1 MADGTSSRNVI
12 ADTRRAPRR
21 HEGFRVFEQ
30 RPVIGAPPPAG
41 SEPPIGGEYIPPQPA
56 ESGWRKAAGPS
67 AVGLG
72 LLALKFKTF
81 LFLLLS
87 FKWIAIGLKV
97 FASSFSLILSVW
109 FYALFWGWP
118 FAVVF
123 VALIFVHEMG
133 HALVMRIFGVPASL
147 PYFIPGF
154 GALINMKG
162 RPASVLHES
171 YIALAGPLVGSLGAL
186 CCYLYGM
193 QTLNSFWIAC
203 AYTGFFLNLFNLFP
217 VLPLDGGRV
226 VGSISPRIWIFG
238 LAALIVAAVMF
249 HTWNPLLLILI
260 IPAIPRAI
268 AAWRGLPENAAGYYQ
283 LTVLQRTGIAAAYF
297 GLCGLL
303 FFAMQMTR
311 IPIPGHTG
319 G

>member
-1 MADGTSSRNVI
+1 VYEQPPVQGT
-12 ADTRRAPRR
+12 
-21 HEGFRVFEQ
+21 
-30 RPVIGAPPPAG
+30 
-41 SEPPIGGEYIPPQPA
+41 YIPPPRSP
-56 ESGWRKAAGPS
+56 SGWRKTVGPG

-72 LLALKFKTF
+72 LLAVKFKSL

-87 FKWIAIGLKV
+87 FKWVVLGLKV
-97 FASSFSLILSVW
+97 FGSSLSLIISVW
-109 FYALFWGWP
+109 VYAMFWGWP
-118 FAVVF
+118 FAAVF

-133 HALVMRIFGVPASL
+133 HALVMRIYGVPASL

-186 CCYLYGM
+186 ACYLYGV
-193 QTLNSFWIAC
+193 QTLSSFWVAC

-238 LAALIVAAVMF
+238 LVAIVVVVVMF
-249 HTWNPLLLILI
+249 HIWNPLLLILI
-260 IPAIPRAI
+260 VPAIPRAI
-268 AAWRGLPENAAGYYQ
+268 AAWKGLPAGDASYYQ
-283 LTVLQRTGIAAAYF
+283 LTAWQRTGVAVAYF
-297 GLCGLL
+297 GLCALL
-303 FFAMQMTR
+303 VVAMQVAH
-311 IPIPGHTG
+311 IPAPGTG
-319 G
+319 GG

>member
-1 MADGTSSRNVI
+1 VY
-12 ADTRRAPRR
+12 
-21 HEGFRVFEQ
+21 EQ
-30 RPVIGAPPPAG
+30 RPVTGSEPPAG
-41 SEPPIGGEYIPPQPA
+41 SEPPLQGAYIPPQRS
-56 ESGWRKAAGPS
+56 ENGWRKAMGPG

-72 LLALKFKTF
+72 LLAVKFKSL
-81 LFLLLS
+81 LFLL
-87 FKWIAIGLKV
+87 
-97 FASSFSLILSVW
+97 FSLKWVLLGSKVLISSLSLIVSVW

-118 FAVVF
+118 FAIVF

-133 HALVMRIFGVPASL
+133 HALVMRIYGVPASL

-186 CCYLYGM
+186 ACYLYGV
-193 QTLNSFWIAC
+193 QTLNSFWVAC

-238 LAALIVAAVMF
+238 LVALVVGAVVF
-249 HTWNPLLLILI
+249 RAFNPLVFVLI
-260 IPAIPRAI
+260 IFTIPRMI
-268 AAWRGLPENAAGYYQ
+268 AAWRGVPTANDAAYYQ
-283 LTVLQRTGIAAAYF
+283 LTLGQRTGVAVAYF

-303 FFAMQMTR
+303 FFAMQLAH
-311 IPIPGHTG
+311 IPVPGHTG